1 MEMRVVVPDGAS
13 VGALAHR
20 LTAVF
25 GGERVSLW
33 PDSREVD
40 VRVEGESDRAV
51 LRVLDAVERWLDQA
65 GIGSAEMWL
74 GEHSYRVAR
83 WARPDSL
90 FASSTKTQTK
100 E

>member
-13 VGALAHR
+13 SGALAKR

-25 GGERVSLW
+25 GERVSRR

-40 VRVEGESDRAV
+40 VRVDGESDRAV
-51 LRVLDAVERWLDQA
+51 LRVFDAVEGWLDQA

-74 GEHSYRVAR
+74 EGHVYRVAG

-90 FASSTKTQTK
+90 LAHSLTTRAK